1 MIRGNQFANC
11 NCAWG
16 CPCQFNSPTTHGNC
30 EAIEAGCIEEGVFND
45 THLDGLNY
53 AMLVQWPGEIADG
66 NGREQIIIDER
77 ADSAQREA
85 LRKILHGE
93 STAPGATHF
102 NVFNSTMSEV
112 LDPIYAP
119 IRVEIDVAARR
130 ANVDL
135 PGLGESNA
143 SAIVD
148 PHSGKEFR
156 ASFHLPD
163 GFQTTSAEVGTGN
176 TNVKAG
182 IELQLSDSHAHF
194 STLHMNQDGVIR

>member
-45 THLDGLNY
+45 TRLDGLNY

-77 ADSAQREA
+77 ADAAQREA

-130 ANVDL
+130 ASVDL

-148 PHSGKEFR
+148 PHSGQEFR

-163 GFQTTSAEVGTGN
+163 GFQTTAAEVGTGN